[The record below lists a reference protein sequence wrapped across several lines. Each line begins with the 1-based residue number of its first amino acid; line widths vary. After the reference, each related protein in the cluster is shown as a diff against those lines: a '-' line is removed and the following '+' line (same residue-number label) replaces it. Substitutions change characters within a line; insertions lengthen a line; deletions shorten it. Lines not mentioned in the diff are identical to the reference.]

1 MSQYATVAEFR
12 VFGLPAAATAGL
24 SDDDID
30 SLLQAASAIV
40 DGMIEARGYPASLTT
55 WDKDLSSAVCK
66 LAAYDVIFHLR
77 GANPA
82 DPAHAAIVMSRDW
95 AERHIEKVAKGLAK
109 LAGTTASRNTQATAG
124 VFSTSSDDSDCGPRG
139 W

>member
-1 MSQYATVAEFR
+1 MSQYATVAEFAR
-12 VFGLPAAATAGL
+12 FGLPTDATAGFT
-24 SDDDID
+24 SDAIEDF
-30 SLLQAASAIV
+30 LKAASAIV
-40 DGMIEARGYPASLTT
+40 DGMIEARGYAPPLPS

-66 LAAYDVIFHLR
+66 LAAYDVVFHAG

-95 AERHIEKVAKGLAK
+95 AERHVEKVAKGLAK
-109 LAGTTASRNTQATAG
+109 FANTTRAKTMVAQVIADTNDDGSNT
-124 VFSTSSDDSDCGPRG
+124 RG